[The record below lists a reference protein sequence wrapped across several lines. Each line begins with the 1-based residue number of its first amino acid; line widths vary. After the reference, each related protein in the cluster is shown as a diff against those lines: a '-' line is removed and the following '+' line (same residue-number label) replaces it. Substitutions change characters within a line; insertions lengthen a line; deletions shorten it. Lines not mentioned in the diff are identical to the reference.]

1 MEKAVL
7 VGLSNQ
13 GKDQFSRL
21 ESLEELKHL
30 AASAGAEETST
41 ITQDREKPDPKY
53 LVGKGKVRELTAV
66 VREDGAD
73 MILFDHELSP
83 AQQRNLEEACGVKV
97 VDRTGIILD
106 IFAQR
111 ARTREGKI
119 QVELAQLNYL
129 LPRLVG
135 RHKELSRLGGGIGTR
150 GPGEKKLEMDRRRIQ
165 KRISSLRGQL
175 ERVKKQRGLYRR
187 ARQKASLPV
196 AALVGYTNAG
206 KSTLL
211 KALTGAEV
219 RIEDQLFSTLDPT
232 TRRLRLP
239 GGRVVLLS
247 DTVGFIRDIPHQLV
261 AAFLA
266 TLEEVLFADIIL
278 HLVDLSNPSYE
289 DHIQV
294 VRNVLAE
301 IGAERKRVL
310 EVYNKVDLLEGEVLP
325 DKIRRRCP
333 EGVVISAKKGLFL
346 DRLKVDLEES
356 LEEIMEIEKGAS
368 WRGWK
373 NLDTRPSQMRKRQPV

>member
-1 MEKAVL
+1 
-7 VGLSNQ
+7 
-13 GKDQFSRL
+13 
-21 ESLEELKHL
+21 
-30 AASAGAEETST
+30 
-41 ITQDREKPDPKY
+41 
-53 LVGKGKVRELTAV
+53 
-66 VREDGAD
+66 
-73 MILFDHELSP
+73 
-83 AQQRNLEEACGVKV
+83 
-97 VDRTGIILD
+97 
-106 IFAQR
+106 
-111 ARTREGKI
+111 
-119 QVELAQLNYL
+119 
-129 LPRLVG
+129 
-135 RHKELSRLGGGIGTR
+135 
-150 GPGEKKLEMDRRRIQ
+150 
-165 KRISSLRGQL
+165 
-175 ERVKKQRGLYRR
+175 
-187 ARQKASLPV
+187 
-196 AALVGYTNAG
+196 
-206 KSTLL
+206 
-211 KALTGAEV
+211 
-219 RIEDQLFSTLDPT
+219 
-232 TRRLRLP
+232 
-239 GGRVVLLS
+239 VVLLS